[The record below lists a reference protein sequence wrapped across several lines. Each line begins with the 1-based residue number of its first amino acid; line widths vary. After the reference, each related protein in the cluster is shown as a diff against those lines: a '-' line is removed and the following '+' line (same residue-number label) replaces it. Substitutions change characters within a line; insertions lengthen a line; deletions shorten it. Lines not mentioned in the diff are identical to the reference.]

1 MPAPRVMRL
10 LQGYYWDKRSH
21 NYIRAVTGHFVARDR
36 VVELLEK
43 SVAGRERRLYE
54 GVRRLAEGT
63 RSPQV
68 FLSHAKVML
77 KRQYL
82 QEAALAAGGWDRLT
96 PADYGRVGGKL
107 QAQYRRLSEMT
118 AGIRDGEVSE
128 AQALSRMQMY
138 MGNARAEYFEVERD
152 LLPPVPQGQMRIER
166 RTLGASKGGPCED
179 CEKHADKGWQPEGTL
194 PVPTQD
200 SVCDG
205 HCRCTLHRTV
215 VDAERARVA
224 IGTKGRL

>member
-1 MPAPRVMRL
+1 MKPRTLRL
-10 LQGYYWDKRSH
+10 LQGYYFDRRSR
-21 NYIRAVTGHFVARDR
+21 NYIRAATGRFVARGR

-43 SVAGRERRLYE
+43 SVAARERRLFE
-54 GVRRLAEGT
+54 GIRRLADGT

-96 PADYGRVGGKL
+96 PADFGRVGGKL
-107 QAQYRRLSEMT
+107 QAQYRRMTEMT

-138 MGNARAEYFEVERD
+138 VGNARAEYFEVERD
-152 LLPPVPQGQMRIER
+152 LLPPVPMGQTRMER
-166 RTLGASKGGPCED
+166 RTLGASKGGPCVD
-179 CEKHADKGWQPEGTL
+179 CQKWADMGWQAEEIL
-194 PVPTQD
+194 PVPTQQ

-205 HCRCTLHRTV
+205 HCRCTLHRVV
-215 VDAERARVA
+215 VDAERATA
-224 IGTKGRL
+224 AMGTKGRP

>member
-10 LQGYYWDKRSH
+10 LQGYYFHPKAQRYMRVGKPGFVS
-21 NYIRAVTGHFVARDR
+21 RAKIM
-36 VVELLEK
+36 ELLEN

-54 GVRRLAEGT
+54 GVRRLADGR
-63 RSPQV
+63 RSPQM

-96 PADYGRVGGKL
+96 PADYGRAGGKL
-107 QAQYRRLSEMT
+107 QAQYRRLAEMT

-138 MGNARAEYFEVERD
+138 MGNARAEYFEVERER
-152 LLPPVPQGQMRIER
+152 LPPMLMGQARIER
-166 RTLGASKGGPCED
+166 RTLGASKGGPCLD
-179 CEKHADKGWQPEGTL
+179 CQKWADRGWQAEGIL
-194 PVPTQD
+194 PVPTQQ
-200 SVCDG
+200 SVCNG
-205 HCRCTLHRTV
+205 HCRCTLHRVV
-215 VDAERARVA
+215 VDAERATA
-224 IGTKGRL
+224 AMGTKGRP

>member
-1 MPAPRVMRL
+1 MPKPRVMRL
-10 LQGYYWDKRSH
+10 LQGYLWDKRTH
-21 NYIRAVTGHFVARDR
+21 NYVRVATGRFVARGH

-43 SVAGRERRLYE
+43 SVAARERRLYE
-54 GVRRLAEGT
+54 GVRRLADGT

-82 QEAALAAGGWDRLT
+82 QEAALAAGGWDQLT
-96 PADYGRVGGKL
+96 PTDFGRVGGKL
-107 QAQYRRLSEMT
+107 RAQYGRLSEMT

-152 LLPPVPQGQMRIER
+152 LLPPVPMGQARIER
-166 RTLGASKGGPCED
+166 RTLSPSRSGPCED
-179 CEKHADKGWQPEGTL
+179 CVRYNDMGWQAEGML
-194 PVPTQD
+194 PVPTQA
-200 SVCDG
+200 SVCNG
-205 HCRCTLHRTV
+205 HCKCTLHRKEV
-215 VDAERARVA
+215 PASEVSDW
-224 IGTKGRL
+224 IGSKRR

>member
-10 LQGYYWDKRSH
+10 LQGYLWDARTH
-21 NYIRAVTGHFVARDR
+21 NYVRAATGRFVARIR
-36 VVELLEK
+36 VVELLES

-54 GVRRLAEGT
+54 GVRRLADGT

-82 QEAALAAGGWDRLT
+82 QEGALAAGGWDQLT
-96 PADYGRVGGKL
+96 PADFGRVGGKL
-107 QAQYRRLSEMT
+107 QAQYRRLAEMT
-118 AGIRDGEVSE
+118 AGVRDGEVSE

-138 MGNARAEYFEVERD
+138 MGNARAEYFEVERER
-152 LLPPVPQGQMRIER
+152 LPPVPQGQTRIER
-166 RTLGASKGGPCED
+166 RVLGASKGGPCPD
-179 CEKHADKGWQPEGTL
+179 CVAFADMGWQPEGEL
-194 PVPTQD
+194 PIPTQG

-205 HCRCTLHRTV
+205 HCRCAMHRAE
-215 VDAERARVA
+215 VDAEQATAA
-224 IGTKGRL
+224 IGTKGRP

>member
-1 MPAPRVMRL
+1 MPKPRVMRL
-10 LQGYYWDKRSH
+10 LQGYYWDNRSR
-21 NYIRAVTGHFVARDR
+21 NYIRAATGRFVARNH

-43 SVAGRERRLYE
+43 SVAARERRLFE
-54 GVRRLAEGT
+54 GVRRLADGT

-96 PADYGRVGGKL
+96 PTDFGRVGGKL
-107 QAQYRRLSEMT
+107 QAQYRRMTEMT

-152 LLPPVPQGQMRIER
+152 LLPPVPMGQTRIER
-166 RTLGASKGGPCED
+166 RTLSPSRSGPCED
-179 CEKHADKGWQPEGTL
+179 CVRYNDMGWQAEGIL
-194 PVPTQD
+194 PVPTQA
-200 SVCDG
+200 SRCNG
-205 HCRCTLHRTV
+205 HCRCTLHRVV
-215 VDAERARVA
+215 VDAERATIA
-224 IGTKGRL
+224 MGTKGRP